1 MICIKNTNLK
11 ISFNYKKMIVSLICP
26 LFAPRLVFDKKVKK
40 NKKEGFFSSTIEQI
54 KEKESSTAFEDDNE
68 EDTINERNLKNRV
81 SLSDIAREYDTESD
95 YLKNVFY
102 FIKAPITKFAYHK
115 IAFLLFLVLFSYYVL
130 CDYPEDD
137 SKPITWTEVILIIWV
152 YSYFIEAVHQ
162 YYIQDTKLFF
172 TKLKFFL
179 SDYWNIFDLI
189 AILVFTIGLVL
200 RFDLNCESCLKV
212 SK

>member
-1 MICIKNTNLK
+1 
-11 ISFNYKKMIVSLICP
+11 MIVSLICP
-26 LFAPRLVFDKKVKK
+26 LLAPRLVFDKKVKK
-40 NKKEGFFSSTIEQI
+40 NKKEGFFSATIEQI
-54 KEKESSTAFEDDNE
+54 KEKESALENDNKED
-68 EDTINERNLKNRV
+68 IVNERNLKNRV
-81 SLSDIAREYDTESD
+81 SLSDIAREYDTESS
-95 YLKNVFY
+95 YLKKIFS
-102 FIKAPITKFAYHK
+102 FIEAPITKFAYHK

-130 CDYPEDD
+130 CDYPEDG
-137 SKPITWTEVILIIWV
+137 SKSITWTEVLLIIWV

-189 AILVFTIGLVL
+189 AIFVFTIGLVL
-200 RFDLNCESCLKV
+200 RFDLNCGERCLKA